1 MNSNNMKNETF
12 PKVSYGDWI
21 DKAEVALKGK
31 KIDSLQTNTY
41 ENIILKPLYSNEDTN
56 NKYENPDYP
65 GFADYRRGSHSLGYS
80 SSSWKVSQRISYRT
94 TSELKTKLSSALAK
108 GQTAI
113 SFDVKKDLFTKNDW
127 ADLLSDQSRLYPFA
141 VDAKGMQMA
150 FLARL
155 IELADKEKDNGSVTG
170 YVGTDPLAL
179 IALAGEIPNDI
190 EHELEQWY
198 DNLKIAGDHL
208 PNLRTILIDVS
219 TYHNGGA
226 NAVQEL
232 AIAIGTGSF
241 YIEQILGNGMQLNE
255 ILSKMVFK
263 FSIGSNFFMET
274 AKIRAA
280 RLLWNKVTEAYG
292 AKNEN
297 RGMVITAETS
307 VVTKTINDPQVNILR
322 AGNEAFVAV
331 LGGVQYLHVTAFDE
345 LTGATGLSERLARNT
360 QLILKEEVLLQKV
373 IDPAGGSWYI
383 ESLTNEL
390 AEKAWELFLK
400 LESEGG
406 ILETLKSGTLQKE
419 IAYIQE
425 KRLENVRTRKQSI
438 IGTNVYSNLAERTS
452 KAGYDNDPNNYYTDK
467 SLEDMI
473 HDLRGG
479 NGINFNLKER
489 GESSKSIKIKPIRMR
504 RLSEQFEGLRIKAD
518 ILAEKNGEHPAVGLI
533 CIGELKEY
541 KPRVDFITGFL
552 AAGGIRA
559 EASESNQTLKTASE
573 FIEAVDLKHFCI
585 CGSDEQYKKGGMEF
599 VKSLKD
605 KYPENTWYL
614 AGLPVQEMQ
623 EGWKIAGVQQFI
635 HLKSNCYHA
644 LLLMLT
650 EMGAGDD
657 EL

>member
-12 PKVSYGDWI
+12 PKVSYGDWSE
-21 DKAEVALKGK
+21 KAEVALKGK
-31 KIDSLQTNTY
+31 KIESLQTNTY
-41 ENIILKPLYSNEDTN
+41 ENIILKPLYSAEDTK
-56 NKYENPDYP
+56 NKYEIPDYP
-65 GFADYRRGSHSLGYS
+65 GLSDYRRGRNALGYT
-80 SSSWKVSQRISYRT
+80 SSSWKVAQSISYRT
-94 TSELKTKLSSALAK
+94 TSELKSKLASSLTK

-113 SFDVKKDLFTKNDW
+113 SFDVKKDLFSKNEW
-127 ADLLSDQSRLYPFA
+127 ADLLGDHYRAYPFA
-141 VDAKGMQMA
+141 VDAKGMQTA
-150 FLARL
+150 LLACL
-155 IELADKEKDNGSVTG
+155 IELADKEKENGNVTG

-179 IALAGEIPNDI
+179 MALASEIPNEI
-190 EHELEQWY
+190 EHELKQWY
-198 DNLKIAGDHL
+198 DNLKFASNHL

-241 YIEQILGNGMQLNE
+241 YIEQMLENGMELNE

-274 AKIRAA
+274 AKLRAA

-307 VVTKTINDPQVNILR
+307 LVTKTIKDPQVNILR

-331 LGGVQYLHVTAFDE
+331 LGGVQYLHVAAFDE
-345 LTGATGLSERLARNT
+345 LTGSTELSERLARNT

-390 AEKAWELFLK
+390 AEKAWVLFLK

-419 IAYIQE
+419 IAVVQE
-425 KRLENVRTRKQSI
+425 KRLENVRSRKQSI
-438 IGTNVYSNLAERTS
+438 IGTNVYTNLAESTTQAS
-452 KAGYDNDPNNYYTDK
+452 LENQDNYYTDM

-473 HDLRGG
+473 YDLRGG
-479 NGINFNLKER
+479 NEITDKLKER
-489 GESSKSIKIKPIRMR
+489 GAGSNSIKIKPIRVR
-504 RLSEQFEGLRIKAD
+504 RLSEPFENLRFKAD
-518 ILAEKNGEHPAVGLI
+518 RLAEKSGRYPAVGLL

-541 KPRVDFITGFL
+541 KSRADFIAGFL
-552 AAGGIRA
+552 AAGGIRVA
-559 EASESNQTLKTASE
+559 ASESNQSLKTSSE
-573 FIEAVDLKHFCI
+573 FIEKAGLKHFCI
-585 CGSDEQYKKGGMEF
+585 CGSDEQYKQVGMEL
-599 VKSLKD
+599 VKCLKD
-605 KYPENTWYL
+605 KHPECTWYL
-614 AGLPVQEMQ
+614 AGLPDQDIQED
-623 EGWKIAGVQQFI
+623 WKRAGVQEFI
-635 HLKSNCYHA
+635 HLKSNCHDA